1 MPDPAEQT
9 WEVAAAVLDAA
20 PICHVAFVEGG
31 LPRVL
36 PATHA
41 RVGDTLYFHGSPAGG
56 VIGAAA
62 SGAPLCISAVVL
74 DGVVVAHSAC
84 HSALNYRSV
93 LLTGTGREVED
104 PAEVERA
111 LRAITERITPG
122 GWERGRRPR
131 RDEIAATAVAAVTIT
146 GFSVRARSG
155 PAREDA
161 ADRSLPGW
169 AGIVPL
175 HLEAGPAEPDPGV
188 PAGTPVPVVLPQV
201 AGSSPP
207 LAGGR

>member
-1 MPDPAEQT
+1 MPDPVAQV
-9 WEVAAAVLDAA
+9 WEAAAAVLDAA
-20 PICHVAFVEGG
+20 PICHVAFIEGG

-84 HSALNYRSV
+84 DSGLNYRSV

-104 PAEVERA
+104 PAEVELA
-111 LRAITERITPG
+111 LRTITERVTPG

-131 RDEIAATAVAAVTIT
+131 AAEIAATAVAAVAVT
-146 GFSVRARSG
+146 GFTVRARSG
-155 PAREDA
+155 PAKEEET
-161 ADRSLPGW
+161 DRALPTWSGV
-169 AGIVPL
+169 VPL
-175 HLEAGPAEPDPGV
+175 HLEAGIPVPDAGV
-188 PAGTPVPVVLPQV
+188 PAGTPAPEVLPR
-201 AGSSPP
+201 GT
-207 LAGGR
+207 RR

>member
-1 MPDPAEQT
+1 MPDPVAQT
-9 WEVAAAVLDAA
+9 WQAAAAVLDAA
-20 PICHVAFVEGG
+20 PICHVAFMEGG

-84 HSALNYRSV
+84 HSGLNYRSV
-93 LLTGTGREVED
+93 LVTGTGREVED
-104 PAEVERA
+104 PAEVELA
-111 LRAITERITPG
+111 LRAITERVTPG

-131 RDEIAATAVAAVTIT
+131 AAEIAATAVAAVAVT
-146 GFSVRARSG
+146 GFAIRARSG
-155 PAREDA
+155 PAREEE
-161 ADRSLPGW
+161 ADQALPAWSGV
-169 AGIVPL
+169 IPL
-175 HLEAGPAEPDPGV
+175 HLEAGPAQADPGV
-188 PAGTPVPVVLPQV
+188 LPGTPVPPVLP
-201 AGSSPP
+201 G
-207 LAGGR
+207 LIGG

>member
-1 MPDPAEQT
+1 MPDPVAQT
-9 WEVAAAVLDAA
+9 WEAAAAVLDAA
-20 PICHVAFVEGG
+20 PICHVAFIEGG

-56 VIGAAA
+56 VIGAVA

-84 HSALNYRSV
+84 HSGLNYRSV
-93 LLTGTGREVED
+93 LVTGAGREVED
-104 PAEVERA
+104 PAEAELA

-131 RDEIAATAVAAVTIT
+131 PAEISPTAVAAVAVT
-146 GFSVRARSG
+146 GFTIRARSG
-155 PAREDA
+155 PAKEDD
-161 ADRSLPGW
+161 ADRALPAW
-169 AGIVPL
+169 AGVVPL
-175 HLEAGPAEPDPGV
+175 RLEAGPAVPGAGV
-188 PAGTPVPVVLPQV
+188 PPGTPVPPVLP
-201 AGSSPP
+201 ASIG
-207 LAGGR
+207 